1 MKKILMVFLILS
13 VFAMPAPVLSEE
25 GHEPSGEAVTIDLV
39 FMRPAGLVSIVVG
52 TGIFIIAIPFTVPTG
67 SVRVAAKRLI
77 KEPFIFTFV
86 RPVGEGMPD
95 YED

>member
-1 MKKILMVFLILS
+1 MKKIFIVFFILCVFL
-13 VFAMPAPVLSEE
+13 MPAPVLSEE
-25 GHEPSGEAVTIDLV
+25 GNEPSGEAVVIDLV

-86 RPVGEGMPD
+86 RLVGEGMPD